1 VNGNDDRG
9 ANSYV
14 VRDTKILEAKRAK
27 CKLFE
32 FPDGHAMPS
41 A

>member
-27 CKLFE
+27 CKLL
-32 FPDGHAMPS
+32 
-41 A
+41 